1 MMLARTR
8 LKANPKPRPKTQ
20 DWKPRTGNWKR
31 LKHPLLKADVMGP
44 RGPYGKYFEIKVT
57 PKKFDLLKDFNFV
70 RIIAGSIDFTL
81 DKELL
86 LKDVETFL
94 CLVPEHIPAI
104 LLIMDKLEFE
114 EKMNSLTVF
123 RLNDG
128 KRTRDYLL
136 AHMTDRERKNR
147 R

>member
-1 MMLARTR
+1 MKPARVR
-8 LKANPKPRPKTQ
+8 IKPKQNQ
-20 DWKPRTGNWKR
+20 DQKLR
-31 LKHPLLKADVMGP
+31 HPLLKADIMGP
-44 RGPYGKYFEIKVT
+44 EGPYGKYFEIKVA
-57 PKKFDLLKDFNFV
+57 PAKFDLLKKFNFV
-70 RIIAGSIDFTL
+70 RIIAGSIDFKL

-94 CLVPEHIPAI
+94 CIVPDHIPAI
-104 LLIMDKLEFE
+104 LLIMDKKEFE

-136 AHMTDRERKNR
+136 AHVTDRRANF
-147 R
+147 